1 MQTLSGRLGYQPG
14 GTGGSSLLKPG
25 VNVQQIKLSTD
36 IPIPGATQGV
46 TKIPAGET
54 VLVIRTPKGVYIRTP
69 QGKIFAVR
77 STPKGADSAAGGSGG
92 GATMEDLVNRQLKEN
107 GASMPDDASRGW
119 YYSIFVQYVCQFI
132 TSTYVNVYHW
142 K

>member
-1 MQTLSGRLGYQPG
+1 MSHCYVT
-14 GTGGSSLLKPG
+14 
-25 VNVQQIKLSTD
+25 TD

-77 STPKGADSAAGGSGG
+77 STPKGSETGSSGSSAGSGE
-92 GATMEDLVNRQLKEN
+92 TMEDLVNKQLREN
-107 GASMPDDASRGW
+107 DKPALDDQGKYASLRSSFR
-119 YYSIFVQYVCQFI
+119 F
-132 TSTYVNVYHW
+132 H
-142 K
+142 